1 MAPLAGGLLA
11 GLCSLYFYGKPR
23 KKISRKET
31 DEKEALELM
40 EKEETTEKHK
50 QKKKKVFCE
59 RITKTIHFIRFF
71 AFIIIYSE
79 NIRISIDK

>member
-1 MAPLAGGLLA
+1 MQ
-11 GLCSLYFYGKPR
+11 C
-23 KKISRKET
+23 
-31 DEKEALELM
+31 
-40 EKEETTEKHK
+40 
-50 QKKKKVFCE
+50 FCE